1 MKWRASDYLLGGG
14 KDRQLWAP
22 RPMTEASTEVR
33 GHAEK
38 KRPESASYSA
48 ISASVVSPV
57 CHVTYDY
64 MGFQPV
70 FPKRRFYWQQNVC

>member
-1 MKWRASDYLLGGG
+1 MITSVLSVCPEWEGQTALGS
-14 KDRQLWAP
+14 KT
-22 RPMTEASTEVR
+22 MTEASTEIR

-38 KRPESASYSA
+38 KRPESPSYSA
-48 ISASVVSPV
+48 INASVVSPV